1 MISTIQLRDEN
12 SLLGLWQREAP
23 GLRRFF
29 RNALSD
35 PDTAEDLTAESFTQ
49 LAAAFERGGVVNG
62 EALLRRIAQT
72 QLAAEIRRRQR
83 EVPRGD
89 LSSFEDYEP
98 EDLVPAQQQH
108 LTAEMDEFR
117 GEFDRAVRSLD
128 GTRDAFILTELRG
141 LSTHEAA
148 PILGVSQPTVAA
160 QRRAALQEVQ
170 DLLTE

>member
-1 MISTIQLRDEN
+1 MEDEN
-12 SLLGLWQREAP
+12 ALLGLWLSEAP
-23 GLRRFF
+23 ALRRVF
-29 RNALSD
+29 RKVLSD
-35 PDTAEDLTAESFTQ
+35 SETAEDLTAESFAQ
-49 LAAAFERGGVVNG
+49 LAAAYKRGTVANG
-62 EALLRRIAQT
+62 KALLRRIAQAR
-72 QLAAEIRRRQR
+72 LVDEIRRRQ
-83 EVPRGD
+83 ENPELPVGD
-89 LSSFEDYEP
+89 MYDMEEGEP
-98 EDLVPAQQQH
+98 IFASLRN

-117 GEFDRAVRSLD
+117 EEFDSAVRSLD